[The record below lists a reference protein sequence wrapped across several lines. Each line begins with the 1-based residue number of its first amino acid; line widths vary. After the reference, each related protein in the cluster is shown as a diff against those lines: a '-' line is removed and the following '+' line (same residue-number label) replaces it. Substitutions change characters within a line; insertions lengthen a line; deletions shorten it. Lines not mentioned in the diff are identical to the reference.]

1 MKICVIYLKY
11 WQWKA
16 YAQNYNQPRHPLK
29 TDLTLSAHFSPSIL
43 QVKDEEDDKE
53 DLYTKV
59 KDTEKDDG
67 DDGYAH
73 VKQDDITAS
82 ADMNA
87 ANVVIDDEEDPYEK
101 VMGDSGGGMVLVS
114 QNIANPDDPYSVV
127 LDQTAVMVLSRSTG
141 ASPPMAA
148 SNSSNDQ
155 GAGLNLNNSANGL
168 GQDNHLRLQYADEE
182 GDSQDDYA
190 TVVKD
195 RSSPTSREGSNQ
207 GGGGD
212 EEEIEPYFTTPPEP
226 PRLYGASEVW
236 GAGVGVMEETS
247 THGE

>member
-1 MKICVIYLKY
+1 M
-11 WQWKA
+11 
-16 YAQNYNQPRHPLK
+16 
-29 TDLTLSAHFSPSIL
+29 
-43 QVKDEEDDKE
+43 
-53 DLYTKV
+53 
-59 KDTEKDDG
+59 
-67 DDGYAH
+67 
-73 VKQDDITAS
+73 KQDDITAS

-247 THGE
+247 THGERQGFTAVLCLWRFLCSLFMLFGSLLCFVVVAIESAVLRMQCFLCLFVCLLVSSVSVCLFCCSCC